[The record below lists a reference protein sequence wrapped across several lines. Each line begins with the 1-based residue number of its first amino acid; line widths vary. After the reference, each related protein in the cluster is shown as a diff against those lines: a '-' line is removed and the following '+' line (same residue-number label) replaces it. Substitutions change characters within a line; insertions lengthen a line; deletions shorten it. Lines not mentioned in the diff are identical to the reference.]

1 MIKNS
6 EGSSSIPSVVAFGS
20 SGECLVGVPA
30 KLQALTNPNGTIF
43 GLKHIIGRRY
53 DDRLARRNV
62 PYQIIMAPNED
73 AWVYLNGKAYP
84 PSELCSYLLQNLKET
99 ANDYLEKDVTK
110 AVITVPAYFNDA
122 QRRAIVNA
130 GRLAGFDVLK
140 IISEPYAAG
149 LSYGVNIKEDGHVA
163 VVHFGGG
170 TLMVYILEMSHG
182 VIEIKAASGDALG
195 GENFDNILLGYLV
208 TEFEKTES
216 INLSTNKLALGRL
229 REAAE
234 KAKIEL
240 STTMEAEIHLPS
252 ITADASGD
260 KHLHITLS
268 RSKLESLFSDFI
280 ENIKKN
286 CQICLKQAD
295 VAAKDIAE
303 VLLVGSMT
311 KVPKVQEVVTEIFG
325 KSPSQGVNPDE
336 AVALGA
342 AIEGGILSK
351 DLKVDVDWGLRGA
364 VTDITTQGSVCTC
377 WAIGVKAAVEGI
389 FFIINGILNNF
400 SSQQIVDCAG
410 PDGVE
415 GAPQE
420 RAYNY
425 FMTDG
430 VCLDAE
436 YPYTGARQDCV
447 GIKSSRV
454 FIDSF
459 GRVGYGNKDLIA
471 AVKEQPLTAG
481 LSGSFVQSPVYQSY
495 KGGPYFGDNYDFTT
509 DALPHLVCIIGS
521 EVIERQKFLKIKES
535 RGKDWGDEGILHL
548 AMSRDFYFGLG
559 DVNMSVLSN
568 HSRG

>member
-1 MIKNS
+1 M
-6 EGSSSIPSVVAFGS
+6 
-20 SGECLVGVPA
+20 GVPA

-521 EVIERQKFLKIKES
+521 EVNYRE
-535 RGKDWGDEGILHL
+535 
-548 AMSRDFYFGLG
+548 
-559 DVNMSVLSN
+559 
-568 HSRG
+568 

>member
-1 MIKNS
+1 
-6 EGSSSIPSVVAFGS
+6 
-20 SGECLVGVPA
+20 
-30 KLQALTNPNGTIF
+30 
-43 GLKHIIGRRY
+43 
-53 DDRLARRNV
+53 
-62 PYQIIMAPNED
+62 MAPNED

-140 IISEPYAAG
+140 IISEPYAAA
-149 LSYGVNIKEDGHVA
+149 LSYGVNRKEDGHVA

-182 VIEIKAASGDALG
+182 VIEINAASGDALG

-311 KVPKVQEVVTEIFG
+311 KVPKVQEVVTKIFG
-325 KSPSQGVNPDE
+325 KSPSQGVNPGE

-342 AIEGGILSK
+342 AIEGGIISK

-364 VTDITTQGSVCTC
+364 VTDITTQGFVCTC
-377 WAIGVKAAVEGI
+377 WAIG
-389 FFIINGILNNF
+389 
-400 SSQQIVDCAG
+400 QIVDCAG

-436 YPYTGARQDCV
+436 YPYTGARQDYV
-447 GIKSSRV
+447 GMKSSRA

-559 DVNMSVLSN
+559 DVNMSVCYPIIHGDKAVYLSDTQISKLKEAFIRFDEDGDDLIETN
-568 HSRG
+568 VLGRVMTYLGKTLPEAEL